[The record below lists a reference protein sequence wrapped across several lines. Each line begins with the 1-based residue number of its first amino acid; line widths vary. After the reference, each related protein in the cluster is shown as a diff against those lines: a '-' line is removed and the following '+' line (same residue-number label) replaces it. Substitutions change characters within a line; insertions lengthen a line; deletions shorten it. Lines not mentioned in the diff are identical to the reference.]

1 MSKGFMI
8 VVTHENA
15 GAHIQEVFL
24 EVLPEDDGLRLDSFL
39 SLKLPDYS
47 RNQFKRWIQEGFVQ
61 VSGERVV
68 KARHAIRGGD
78 RISVSIPRMNQA
90 ETLTPEPMALDI
102 LFEDDHIL
110 VINKAPGLV
119 VHPGAGH
126 AEGTL
131 VHGLLAHCPRLA
143 MQGAPLRPGIV
154 HRLDQDTSGAL
165 VIAKTERAYLH
176 LIRQFKEHLV
186 GKVYLALVHGGFST
200 AEGEIRTLVG
210 RNPSDRKKMAVV
222 DKGGRE
228 AATQWRVEREFG
240 EATLLRVT
248 IKTGRTHQI
257 RVHMSHIQHPV
268 VGDAAYGGGKR
279 RARGLRSKPLQDL
292 LVKVDRQML
301 HAWRLGLTHPVT
313 GGPICIEAELPG
325 DFADL
330 LRRLG
335 VLAGLGG
342 NG

>member
-1 MSKGFMI
+1 MI
-8 VVTHENA
+8 PVEHENS
-15 GAHIQEVFL
+15 GAHPRDHFL
-24 EVLPEDDGLRLDSFL
+24 EVLPEDDGMRLDSYL

-47 RNQFKRWIQEGFVQ
+47 RNQFKRWIQEGFVL

-78 RISVSIPRMNQA
+78 RISVRIPRMNQE

-110 VINKAPGLV
+110 VINKAPGVV

-165 VIAKTERAYLH
+165 VIAKTERSYLD

-186 GKVYLALVHGGFST
+186 EKVYLALVHGGFSV

-228 AATQWRVEREFG
+228 AVTQWRVEREFG
-240 EATLLRVT
+240 ETTLLRVI

-292 LVKVDRQML
+292 LAQVDRQML

-313 GGPICIEAELPG
+313 RIPISIEAELPG

-335 VLAGLGG
+335 ALAGHGG